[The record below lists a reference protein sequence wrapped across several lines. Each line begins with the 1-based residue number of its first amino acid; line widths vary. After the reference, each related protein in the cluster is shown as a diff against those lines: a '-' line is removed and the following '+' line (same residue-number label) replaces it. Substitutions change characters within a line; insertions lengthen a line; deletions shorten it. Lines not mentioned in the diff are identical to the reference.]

1 MYVSISELR
10 HRITIQRP
18 ITEPDAVG
26 NLVEQDRRSLFT
38 LWAKVL
44 PYAAKI
50 SDGYAEKVEEVNY
63 RIAIRYREDIE
74 ATDVILWQ
82 GKTLIQTAPPY
93 GMDGKHKYLIME
105 ARELVEDG
113 ETV

>member
-1 MYVSISELR
+1 MFVSVSELR
-10 HRITIQRP
+10 HRITFLRP
-18 ITEPDAVG
+18 TSTVDNEG
-26 NLVEQDRRSLFT
+26 NLIEESQQTLFT

-50 SDGYAEKVEEVNY
+50 SNGYAEKVEEINY

-74 ATDVILWQ
+74 VTDLISWR

-93 GMDGKHKYLIME
+93 GMDGKRKYLILE
-105 ARELVEDG
+105 AKEFVEDG
-113 ETV
+113 

>member
-50 SDGYAEKVEEVNY
+50 SDASTV
-63 RIAIRYREDIE
+63 
-74 ATDVILWQ
+74 
-82 GKTLIQTAPPY
+82 KTLISY
-93 GMDGKHKYLIME
+93 GLDINAKNIS
-105 ARELVEDG
+105 G
-113 ETV
+113 ETPYDTAERWNRKQIAQILTKTE